1 MIIDTASRPRY
12 SHSMD
17 INLDTPIQFLKGVG
31 PHYAKIFEKRGMFK
45 ISQLLEWYPRA
56 YEDRRAARNIRSLGE
71 NEVVSLK
78 AQIVYVKPIVLG
90 RTRRKIYDILIKDSS
105 GQIHCKYFRTP
116 FRGYFDRLESGKTV
130 RVVGKVIRYRGS
142 LEFHH
147 PDIKDATEEEITDQ
161 LVPIYTETEGLTPQR
176 LHKIIDIAIKGVYPK
191 LTENIPQWILEKYK
205 LPQRKDTFRFIHQPP
220 KEAGSEYS
228 EHQSP
233 YHRRIIFEEFFW
245 FQLYLALVDKGK
257 IKETSFAMK
266 ELSNFEIE
274 TKKFLPFELT
284 NAQKR
289 ALTDIIQD
297 LKIPH
302 PMRRLVQGDV
312 GCGKTMVALLSA
324 YYVIRNS
331 YQVALMVPTEI
342 LADQHFLNSKK
353 LFEPLGIKVEILKGS
368 QTQKTRDQIAERLK
382 NGEIDLLVGTHALI
396 QDDVEFKNL
405 ALAIVDEQHRF
416 GVHQRQKLKQKGVCP
431 HFLLM
436 TATPIPRTLALTVY
450 GDLQCS
456 IINELPKGRSPVSTF
471 VRFENK
477 RPRVYEFLKDQIHA
491 GRQAYVVFPLVE
503 ESEKI
508 DLKDATQGF
517 EALTAQFPDFKI
529 GLLHGKMKAQ
539 EKDAIMDQFRK
550 NEIQIL
556 VSTTVIE
563 VGVDVPNANI
573 MLIEH
578 AERFGLSQLH
588 QLRGRVGRGAHKSYC
603 ILMPGYAVSEEA
615 KERLELMEQTS
626 DGFKVAEKDL
636 EMRGP
641 GEFMGTRQSGM
652 PGFKMG
658 NLVRDLN
665 ILMEAREAAFQVVA
679 SDPTLSK
686 KENVLLRENLKRV
699 MGPEA
704 LVTVG

>member
-1 MIIDTASRPRY
+1 MELSPDTE
-12 SHSMD
+12 
-17 INLDTPIQFLKGVG
+17 LQFLKGVG
-31 PHYAKIFEKRGMFK
+31 PHYSKVFEKRGLYN
-45 ISQLLEWYPRA
+45 ISDLLEWYPRT
-56 YEDRRAARNIRSLGE
+56 YEDRRAARNIRSLLE

-78 AQIVYVKPIVLG
+78 AQIVFVKPIMLG
-90 RTRRKIYDILIKDSS
+90 RTKRRIYDVLVRDES

-116 FRGYFDRLESGKTV
+116 FKGYFDRLETGKSV
-130 RVVGKVIRYRGS
+130 RVVGKVIKYRGT

-147 PDIKDATEEEITDQ
+147 PDIKDATDEEVDDQ
-161 LVPIYTETEGLTPQR
+161 LVPIYTDTDGLTPQK
-176 LHKIIDIAIKGVYPK
+176 LHRVMNMALKEVYPRIV
-191 LTENIPQWILEKYK
+191 ENLPQWILDHRD
-205 LPQRKDTFRFIHQPP
+205 LPKRRDALKFIHQPP
-220 KEAGSEYS
+220 KDAGPEFF
-228 EHQSP
+228 EQQSK

-245 FQLYLALVDKGK
+245 FQLYLALLDKGK
-257 IKETSFAMK
+257 IKEEAYPMKPLPNFAA
-266 ELSNFEIE
+266 E

-284 NAQKR
+284 NAQKKS
-289 ALTDIIQD
+289 LKEIIQD
-297 LKIPH
+297 LEQPH

-312 GCGKTMVALLSA
+312 GSGKTMVALLSA
-324 YYVIRNS
+324 YFVIKNG

-342 LADQHFLNSKK
+342 LADQHYLNSKK
-353 LFEPLGIKVEILKGS
+353 LFEPLGIRVGLLKGS
-368 QTQKTRDQIAERLK
+368 QKEKERILLAEKLK
-382 NGEIDLLVGTHALI
+382 KGEIDILIGTHALI
-396 QDDVEFKNL
+396 QEGVDFKNL

-416 GVHQRQKLKQKGVCP
+416 GVEQRQKLKQKGISP

-456 IINELPKGRSPVSTF
+456 IIDELPKGRSPIATH
-471 VRFENK
+471 VRYENRRLK
-477 RPRVYEFLKDQIHA
+477 IYEFIKDQLKR
-491 GRQAYVVFPLVE
+491 GRQAYIVYPLVE
-503 ESEKI
+503 ESEKV
-508 DLKDATQGF
+508 DLKDATQAF
-517 EALTAQFPDFKI
+517 EELKGHFSDYQV
-529 GLLHGKMKAQ
+529 GLLHGKMKAA
-539 EKDAIMDQFRK
+539 EKDAVMNLFRENK
-550 NEIQIL
+550 IQIL

-573 MLIEH
+573 MMIEH

-603 ILMPGYAVSEEA
+603 ILMPGFAVSEEA
-615 KERLELMEQTS
+615 AERLKLMEATS

-658 NLVRDLN
+658 NLVRDLQ
-665 ILMEAREAAFQVVA
+665 ILIEARESAIQVVA
-679 SDPTLSK
+679 DDPTLTLPQNK
-686 KENVLLRENLKRV
+686 ILRENLKRV